1 MQFGTLDSTMSFLYL
16 LGGRQRK
23 QLFKLEEEQRLYEAA
38 LILRLDTATET
49 VATEMEYVTPPEAR
63 ASAESSNVFKSATL
77 IGNKFYTCTSTEVLI
92 FEVPSFRRIGY
103 VSLPCFNDLHHVTLS
118 HDGHL
123 LVTSTGLD
131 MVVKCTT
138 DGQVLALW
146 NVQGKDPWW
155 RFSPEVDYRK
165 VESTKPHDAHPNGV
179 FQLGDEI
186 WVTRLSHK
194 DAICLTNPGKRIN
207 IEVQRPHDGLVCG
220 DRIYFTTVDG
230 RVVIAN
236 RHTLRVDRIVDLNEI
251 HRVDDQEKVL
261 LGWCRGILPVGE
273 NKTWVGFTRVRKTKF
288 TENVLWIKHGFKDK
302 SSQPAHIALYD
313 IDGGKCLQEIEI
325 ERFGMN
331 VIFGIY
337 SAGPPDEAAANRGT
351 IADTVQS

>member
-1 MQFGTLDSTMSFLYL
+1 MSFLYL

-49 VATEMEYVTPPEAR
+49 VTTEMEYVTPPEAR

-92 FEVPSFRRIGY
+92 FEVPGFRRIGY

-123 LVTSTGLD
+123 LVTNTGLD

-155 RFSPEVDYRK
+155 RFSPDVDYRK

-179 FQLGDEI
+179 FQLGNEI

-194 DAICLTNPGKRIN
+194 DAICLTTPGKRIN

-220 DRIYFTTVDG
+220 DRIYFTTVEG
-230 RVVIAN
+230 RVVVAN
-236 RHTLRVDRIVDLNEI
+236 RDTLTVDRIVDLSEI
-251 HRVDDQEKVL
+251 HRVRDQEEVL
-261 LGWCRGILPVGE
+261 LGWCRGILPVDE

-302 SSQPAHIALYD
+302 SSRPAHIALYD
-313 IDGGKCLQEIEI
+313 IAAGTCLQEIEI

-337 SAGPPDEAAANRGT
+337 PAESPDDTAAKRRT
-351 IADTVQS
+351 ISNTVQS